1 MHRLVP
7 VPLLLLLLLL
17 LACLLDN
24 DSGVHKVAGAKA
36 CLDGANL
43 LRIPC
48 LQAPHVPRSST
59 YCNARSGV
67 GANGRSGSCRII
79 IVDSHADSLR
89 RPAALRRKDQLP
101 AIIFKYLFYSIA
113 DE

>member
-1 MHRLVP
+1 MHRLLVP

-17 LACLLDN
+17 ACLLDDHN
-24 DSGVHKVAGAKA
+24 GVHKVAGAKA

-59 YCNARSGV
+59 YCNAQSGV
-67 GANGRSGSCRII
+67 SANGRGGSCRII
-79 IVDSHADSLR
+79 IIIVVVDGHADSLR
-89 RPAALRRKDQLP
+89 RPAAGLRRKDQRP
-101 AIIFKYLFYSIA
+101 ATVFKYLF
-113 DE
+113 

>member
-1 MHRLVP
+1 MHRLMP

-17 LACLLDN
+17 LACLLDDDN
-24 DSGVHKVAGAKA
+24 GVHKVAGAKA

-67 GANGRSGSCRII
+67 SANGRGGSCRII
-79 IVDSHADSLR
+79 IIVVDGHADNLR
-89 RPAALRRKDQLP
+89 RPAAGLRRKDQRP
-101 AIIFKYLFYSIA
+101 ATVFKYLF
-113 DE
+113 

>member
-1 MHRLVP
+1 MQRLVP
-7 VPLLLLLLLL
+7 VPVLLLLLL
-17 LACLLDN
+17 LACLLDDDN
-24 DSGVHKVAGAKA
+24 GIHKVAGAKA

-67 GANGRSGSCRII
+67 SANGRGGRA
-79 IVDSHADSLR
+79 VALLLLLLLMAMLTTF
-89 RPAALRRKDQLP
+89 AALRCRLAP
-101 AIIFKYLFYSIA
+101 
-113 DE
+113 